1 MQLPATLAAI
11 ALAVAASSGS
21 ILQTASAATTYRAVC
36 VFNEPKCGG
45 SIQLRNYK
53 PEPACENADC
63 AAISEG
69 NASSF
74 SVLPT
79 CTTDI
84 ADDTDKHLRG
94 KPYVLVQNYKAG
106 ASCAGDAESAIAI
119 VTDGK
124 CYPSSDGKSSHKATM
139 ADDMAVTWMQYTD
152 AACGSTATEVSFKPT
167 EVDGKMC
174 VKDTMKVL
182 AVDGKMC
189 VKDTMKVL
197 AVKAGATK
205 APMAPAT
212 GAATPAP
219 SATSGAASM
228 MTVASAVGAMTA
240 MASLAL
246 VSY

>member
-11 ALAVAASSGS
+11 AIAVAASSGS

-94 KPYVLVQNYKAG
+94 KPYVLVQNYKTG
-106 ASCAGDAESAIAI
+106 ASCAGDPESAIAI

-124 CYPSSDGKSSHKATM
+124 CYPSSDGKSGHKATM

-152 AACGSTATEVSFKPT
+152 AACGSTATEVSFKST
-167 EVDGKMC
+167 E
-174 VKDTMKVL
+174 
-182 AVDGKMC
+182 VDGKMC

-205 APMAPAT
+205 ASMAPAS

-228 MTVASAVGAMTA
+228 TTVASGVGAMTA
-240 MASLAL
+240 LVSLAL
-246 VSY
+246 VNY